1 MSLALFLA
9 ASFSAAVL
17 GGLSAPDAWFDALE
31 KPSWNPPGWVFGPV
45 WTVLYAM
52 IGTSGWLVW
61 KAHGTDAIRW
71 ALVLWLVQLL
81 LNAAWSPVFF
91 GLHRPGTAL
100 IIIVTMWF
108 AIAATIGAFWPLQ
121 RTAALL
127 LLPYLAWVTFATA
140 LNASIWQLNA
150 G

>member
-1 MSLALFLA
+1 MSLVLFLV

-17 GGLSAPDAWFDALE
+17 GGFSPPDGWFDSLN

-61 KAHGTDAIRW
+61 RDHGSSAIRW
-71 ALVLWLVQLL
+71 ALALWLIQLL
-81 LNAAWSPVFF
+81 LNAAWSPTFF
-91 GLHRPGTAL
+91 GMHRPGLAL
-100 IIIVTMWF
+100 VIICAMWLT
-108 AIAATIGAFWPLQ
+108 IAATIVAFWPLQ
-121 RTAALL
+121 RTAAYL
-127 LLPYLAWVTFATA
+127 LLPYLAWVTFATV
-140 LNASIWQLNA
+140 LNTAIWRLNA